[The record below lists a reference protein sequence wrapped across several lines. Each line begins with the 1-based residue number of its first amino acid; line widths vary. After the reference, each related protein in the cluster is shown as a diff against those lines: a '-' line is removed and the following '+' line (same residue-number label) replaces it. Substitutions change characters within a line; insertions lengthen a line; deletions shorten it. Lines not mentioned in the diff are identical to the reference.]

1 MWQCHEVSGQSGQ
14 TAVLAPLHQEQLIL
28 SPCYLCC
35 VFRCV
40 TPPPRHVA
48 AISQLMQPSA
58 QYRHSAACTSWPP
71 RPPWPPWHPGPGQ
84 DQPGTSRGLQLQI
97 LQFIF
102 LSPASTAST
111 IECFYFDIKT
121 TPSPC
126 RERLLTPVYSVHS
139 LYRLAFLLSSMFS
152 EYCLFRC
159 ISMSKWNNST
169 GDSCT
174 AALPSPSS

>member
-1 MWQCHEVSGQSGQ
+1 MGLNIIDIKSLILLHIFMLQTAVLYTQYLLQCHEMPGQSGQ

-28 SPCYLCC
+28 SPFYLCC

-111 IECFYFDIKT
+111 IECFYFDIKR
-121 TPSPC
+121 S
-126 RERLLTPVYSVHS
+126 HQ
-139 LYRLAFLLSSMFS
+139 AH
-152 EYCLFRC
+152 
-159 ISMSKWNNST
+159 
-169 GDSCT
+169 
-174 AALPSPSS
+174 